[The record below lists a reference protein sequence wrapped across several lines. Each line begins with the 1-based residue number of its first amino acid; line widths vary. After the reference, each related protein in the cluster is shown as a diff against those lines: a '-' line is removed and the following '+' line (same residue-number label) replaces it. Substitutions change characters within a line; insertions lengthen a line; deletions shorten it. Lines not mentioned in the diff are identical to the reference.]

1 MFINS
6 INYFRGIAILLIVAG
21 HSYTL
26 AGFVPS
32 NIFERTT
39 ANLLTGGTALFVF
52 ISGFMFHHV
61 FSKKF
66 NYRKFMVKKL
76 QNVVLPYLFLSI
88 YPIWDIIKNERFS
101 ATLGVA
107 NARDVLLFY
116 PITGLHLTAYWYIP
130 FAVVLFLASPIFL
143 KLMNSR
149 YKEPLIVAGIA
160 LSALIHRPLYNINV
174 LQSFLY
180 FAPVYLM
187 GMWASIN
194 KERIYEKLMNR
205 EWIFLA
211 IAVLLAF
218 FQGEFASYTPLEG
231 LTTFPQ
237 VVEGG
242 YVGNFHKDI
251 LVYNGIDFMILQ
263 KVSLCF
269 FFMVFLRRFEERS
282 IPFLDFTARYSFAI
296 FFLHCY
302 LILWG
307 ERLGGLPKG
316 NILTLLLTTLG
327 ISLVSAIT
335 AATIKK
341 AIPGYSRRLIGV

>member
-26 AGFVPS
+26 AGFTPS
-32 NIFERTT
+32 NLFERTT

-66 NYRKFMVKKL
+66 NYRKFMVKKM

-88 YPIWDIIKNERFS
+88 YPIWDIIKYQRFS
-101 ATLGVA
+101 STLGIESAWAALV
-107 NARDVLLFY
+107 FY
-116 PITGLHLTAYWYIP
+116 PRTGLHLTAYWYIP
-130 FAVVLFLASPIFL
+130 FAVVLFLASPLFL
-143 KLMNSR
+143 ELMNSR
-149 YKEPLIVAGIA
+149 YKEFLIVGGLA

-174 LQSFLY
+174 FQSFIY
-180 FAPVYLM
+180 FSPVYLM
-187 GMWASIN
+187 GMWASMN
-194 KERIYEKLMNR
+194 KAEIYGKFRNR

-211 IAVLLAF
+211 LALLFAI
-218 FQGEFASYTPLEG
+218 FQGEFASYTPMEG
-231 LTTFPQ
+231 ITTFPKA
-237 VVEGG
+237 VESG
-242 YVGNFHKDI
+242 YVGNFHKHI
-251 LVYNGIDFMILQ
+251 FVYNGIDFMILQ

-269 FFMVFLRRFEERS
+269 FFMVFLRRFEDRS
-282 IPFLDFTARYSFAI
+282 IPFLNFTAKYSFAI

-307 ERLGGLPKG
+307 ERIGGLAQG
-316 NILTLLLTTLG
+316 NILTLLLTTLV
-327 ISLVSAIT
+327 ISLVSAS
-335 AATIKK
+335 AAFVIKK
-341 AIPGYSRRLIGV
+341 VLPRYSRRLIGV

>member
-1 MFINS
+1 LFINS

-26 AGFVPS
+26 AGFNPS
-32 NIFERTT
+32 TLFERTT

-66 NYRKFMVKKL
+66 NYKKFMIKKI
-76 QNVVLPYLFLSI
+76 QNVVLPYLFFSI
-88 YPIWDIIKNERFS
+88 YPRWDIIKYQRFS
-101 ATLGVA
+101 RTLGIESA
-107 NARDVLLFY
+107 WDAFFFY
-116 PITGLHLTAYWYIP
+116 PRTGLHLTAYWYIP

-149 YKEPLIVAGIA
+149 YRELLIVTGITA
-160 LSALIHRPLYNINV
+160 SAFIHRPLYNINV
-174 LQSFLY
+174 FQSFIY
-180 FAPVYLM
+180 FSPVYLM

-194 KERIYEKLMNR
+194 KEEIYRRLRNR

-211 IAVLLAF
+211 LALLLAI
-218 FQGEFASYTPLEG
+218 FQGEFASYAPMEG
-231 LTTFPQ
+231 ITTFPKA
-237 VVEGG
+237 VEGG

-251 LVYNGIDFMILQ
+251 FIYNGIDFMILQ

-269 FFMVFLRRFEERS
+269 FFMVFLRRFEDRS
-282 IPFLDFTARYSFAI
+282 IPFLDFTAKYSFAI

-307 ERLGGLPKG
+307 ERVGGLAQG
-316 NILTLLLTTLG
+316 NVLTLLLTTLG
-327 ISLVSAIT
+327 ISLVSAVV

-341 AIPGYSRRLIGV
+341 ALPRYSRRLIGV

>member
-26 AGFVPS
+26 AGFAPL
-32 NIFERTT
+32 NPFERTA

-88 YPIWDIIKNERFS
+88 YPIWDILKYERFS
-101 ATLGVA
+101 RTLGVS
-107 NARDVLLFY
+107 NARDALLFY
-116 PITGLHLTAYWYIP
+116 PFTGLHLTAYWYIP

-143 KLMNSR
+143 KLINSR
-149 YKEPLIVAGIA
+149 YKEILIVGGIT

-180 FAPVYLM
+180 FSPVYLM

-205 EWIFLA
+205 EWVFLTIA
-211 IAVLLAF
+211 ILLAL
-218 FQGEFASYTPLEG
+218 FQGEFASYSPLKG
-231 LTTFPQ
+231 IVAFPQ
-237 VVEGG
+237 AVERG

-251 LVYNGIDFMILQ
+251 FVYNGIDLMILQ

-269 FFMVFLRRFEERS
+269 FFMIFLRRFEERS
-282 IPFLDFTARYSFAI
+282 IPFLDFTAKYSFSI

-307 ERLGGLPKG
+307 ERIGGLAKG
-316 NILTLLLTTLG
+316 NIVTLLFITLG
-327 ISLVSAIT
+327 ISLISAVI
-335 AATIKK
+335 AAAIKK
-341 AIPGYSRRLIGV
+341 AIPRYSRRFIGV